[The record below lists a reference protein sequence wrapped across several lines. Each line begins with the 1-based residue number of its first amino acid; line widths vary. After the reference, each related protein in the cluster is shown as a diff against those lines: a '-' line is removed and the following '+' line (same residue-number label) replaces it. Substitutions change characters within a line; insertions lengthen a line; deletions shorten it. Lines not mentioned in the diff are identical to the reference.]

1 MVKRISMIIVTS
13 DLNANLN
20 FVIMIQNFALCH
32 RITISHAQKIKIALT
47 QIAALMGF
55 AHLMILVVKAEKK

>member
-1 MVKRISMIIVTS
+1 MVKKISLITVTS

-20 FVIMIQNFALCH
+20 FVIMILNFVICH

-55 AHLMILVVKAEKK
+55 AHLMILAVRAEKK